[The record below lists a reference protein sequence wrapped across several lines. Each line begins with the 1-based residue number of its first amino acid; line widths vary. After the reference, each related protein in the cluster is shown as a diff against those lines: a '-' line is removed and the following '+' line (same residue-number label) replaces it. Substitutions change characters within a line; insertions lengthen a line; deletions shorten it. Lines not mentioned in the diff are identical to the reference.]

1 MQSDGTVADATTTT
15 TIAIVVA
22 AAEHIIPHEKKAS
35 TVNMRKELTTKF
47 DWLAHGAVHVVH
59 SLSPTKPLCSMI
71 NSSLFAESHDTDH
84 RMHIIDFL
92 ISSRF
97 VCSSI

>member
-1 MQSDGTVADATTTT
+1 MRSYGDDMQSNSTIAAAAATTT
-15 TIAIVVA
+15 TIA
-22 AAEHIIPHEKKAS
+22 EHIIFHTKTP
-35 TVNMRKELTTKF
+35 TVNMRKELTG
-47 DWLAHGAVHVVH
+47 DWLTHWAAHIVQ